1 MLRRLVNTFSILI
14 GIGLIGLAL
23 GATPASAVSIDF
35 GVAAEYNTFILG
47 NFSGS
52 SDTQGK
58 LAVGGNATLQ
68 HYSVGD
74 QLPSNTT
81 GNTLVVGG
89 NLNYQGGR
97 VYYGNVAVGGS
108 STIDQGVY
116 WGLRN
121 NGQTLTANMG
131 ASLPIDFTAA
141 GQYLRNLS
149 TSLATL
155 AATGT
160 ATSQWGGMFL
170 TGDGTSDLQVF
181 YVDGALLSSA
191 TWWNALASIPSD
203 AHILL
208 NIMGKNVTMTGG
220 QQVLASMSDRVLFN
234 FYEAETLQIY
244 GISVEGS
251 ILAPMADI
259 IRAEGVIQGQLI
271 AKSMTGSLQQNLNL
285 YDPYNPGGGGGGN
298 PPTAATPEPGS
309 LLLLGS
315 GLAALLGWNR
325 RRRGLVAV
333 AA

>member
-1 MLRRLVNTFSILI
+1 MVRRITSSISFLV
-14 GIGLIGLAL
+14 GVGLIGLVL
-23 GATPASAVSIDF
+23 GAAPAGAVSIDF
-35 GVAAEYNTFILG
+35 GVAADYNTFMLG

-74 QLPSNTT
+74 QLPSSTT

-108 STIDQGVY
+108 ATIDQGVY

-121 NGQTLTANMG
+121 NGQTLADGLG

-149 TSLATL
+149 SSLSAL
-155 AATGT
+155 AATGV

-170 TGDGTSDLQVF
+170 TGDGSSDLQVF
-181 YVDGALLSSA
+181 NVDGALLSSA

-220 QQVLASMSDRVLFN
+220 QQALASLADRVLFN
-234 FYEAETLQIY
+234 FYEAETLSIY

-271 AKSMTGSLQQNLNL
+271 AKSMTGSLQQNLNP
-285 YDPYNPGGGGGGN
+285 YAPYNPGGG
-298 PPTAATPEPGS
+298 PPPSAATPEPGS
-309 LLLLGS
+309 LLLMGS
-315 GLAALLGWNR
+315 GLAALLGWSR
-325 RRRGLVAV
+325 RRRGQ
-333 AA
+333 AAATA

>member
-1 MLRRLVNTFSILI
+1 MLRRIINSISILV
-14 GIGLIGLAL
+14 GVGLFGLAL
-23 GATPASAVSIDF
+23 GATPAGAVSIDF
-35 GVAAEYNTFILG
+35 GVAADYNTFMLG
-47 NFSGS
+47 NFHGS
-52 SDTQGK
+52 SDTQGR

-74 QLPSNTT
+74 QLPASTT
-81 GNTLVVGG
+81 GDTLVVGG

-97 VYYGNVAVGGS
+97 VFYGNVAVGGNAN
-108 STIDQGVY
+108 IDQGVY

-121 NGQTLTANMG
+121 NGQTLADNLG

-155 AATGT
+155 AATGA

-170 TGDGTSDLQVF
+170 TGDGASDLQVF
-181 YVDGALLSSA
+181 NVDGALLSNA

-208 NIMGKNVTMTGG
+208 NIMGKSVTMTGG
-220 QQVLASMSDRVLFN
+220 QQALASLSDRVLFN
-234 FYEAETLQIY
+234 FYEAETLKIY

-271 AKSMTGSLQQNLNL
+271 AKSMTGSLQQNLNP
-285 YDPYNPGGGGGGN
+285 YDPYNPGGDI
-298 PPTAATPEPGS
+298 PSAATPEPGS
-309 LLLLGS
+309 LLLVGS

-325 RRRGLVAV
+325 RRRGL
-333 AA
+333 AAAA

>member
-1 MLRRLVNTFSILI
+1 MVRRILNTISILV
-14 GIGLIGLAL
+14 GVGLVVALA
-23 GATPASAVSIDF
+23 GAPPARAASIDF
-35 GVAAEYNTFILG
+35 GVAAGYNTFILG

-58 LAVGGNATLQ
+58 LAVGGNATLRN
-68 HYSVGD
+68 YSVGD
-74 QLPSNTT
+74 QLPSSTT
-81 GNTLVVGG
+81 GDTLVVGG
-89 NLNYQGGR
+89 NLNYRGGR
-97 VYYGNVAVGGS
+97 VYYGDVAVGGNAN
-108 STIDQGVY
+108 IDQGVY

-121 NGQTLTANMG
+121 NGQTLTDNLG

-155 AATGT
+155 AATGA
-160 ATSQWGGMFL
+160 ATSKWGGMFL
-170 TGDGTSDLQVF
+170 TGDGSSDLQVF

-208 NIMGKNVTMTGG
+208 NIMGKNVSMTGG
-220 QQVLASMSDRVLFN
+220 QQVLASLSDRVLFN
-234 FYEAETLQIY
+234 FYEAETLSVY

-271 AKSMTGSLQQNLNL
+271 AKSMTGSLQQNLNP
-285 YDPYNPGGGGGGN
+285 YAPYNPGGG
-298 PPTAATPEPGS
+298 PPPSAATPEPGS

-325 RRRGLVAV
+325 RRRGL
-333 AA
+333 AAAAA